1 MERRIWID
9 LDNSPHVPFFR
20 PLVRELERRGYAVV
34 LTAREY
40 AQTLELA
47 RHAGLAVEPIGG
59 YAGAGVVRKV
69 AATLARAAQLARWI
83 RRWRVHLA
91 LSHGSRAQLL
101 AARALG
107 IPAVVCLDYEWT
119 ERWSFRTLAQRILV
133 PEVLRPEALRRAGF
147 PLERVR
153 HYPGLKEELYLPD
166 FVPEP
171 GFREAL
177 GIGAQQLLVVLR
189 PPSLT
194 ANYRNERSVE
204 LFRAVLEY
212 VLARRDVVAIL
223 LCRTQHDRL
232 LVEPYRMQ
240 APERIRIPERVLPGL
255 QLLYWADVVISGG
268 GTMNRE
274 AALLGTPVYSVF
286 SGRRGAVDEWLAQQG
301 RLRWLSRVEE
311 LRLEPR
317 QPSAH
322 FRYPDK
328 GLAAAIVG
336 HLEQCLR
343 SGG

>member
-1 MERRIWID
+1 
-9 LDNSPHVPFFR
+9 
-20 PLVRELERRGYAVV
+20 
-34 LTAREY
+34 
-40 AQTLELA
+40 
-47 RHAGLAVEPIGG
+47 
-59 YAGAGVVRKV
+59 
-69 AATLARAAQLARWI
+69 
-83 RRWRVHLA
+83 
-91 LSHGSRAQLL
+91 
-101 AARALG
+101 
-107 IPAVVCLDYEWT
+107 VVCLDYEWT

-153 HYPGLKEELYLPD
+153 HYPGLKEELYLPE

-255 QLLYWADVVISGG
+255 QLLYWADAVISGG

-286 SGRRGAVDEWLAQQG
+286 GGRRGAVDEWLAQQG